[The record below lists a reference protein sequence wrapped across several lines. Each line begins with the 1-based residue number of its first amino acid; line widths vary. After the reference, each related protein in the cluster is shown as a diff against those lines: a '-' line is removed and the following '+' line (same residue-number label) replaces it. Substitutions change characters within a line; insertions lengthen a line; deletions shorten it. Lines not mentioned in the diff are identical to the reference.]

1 MIFCPKVLTLTA
13 YKKETNEIV
22 SMEIREL
29 AFMETFSL
37 WWTCLN
43 KYLSKQGI
51 KSFLLTL
58 IPAKLGSK
66 TWNEYDV
73 ESYPKVWSIKVL
85 NSLLNKVSTS

>member
-51 KSFLLTL
+51 KSFILTL
-58 IPAKLGSK
+58 IHVKLGSK
-66 TWNEYDV
+66 TWNELYV
-73 ESYPKVWSIKVL
+73 NININL
-85 NSLLNKVSTS
+85 NSDLNTNICKNIF